1 MAGDKIQPFFCKKRP
16 YGFSQGFLKFIQTMQ
31 TGNKP

>member
-16 YGFSQGFLKFIQTMQ
+16 YGFSQGLFKIYSNYAN
-31 TGNKP
+31 G